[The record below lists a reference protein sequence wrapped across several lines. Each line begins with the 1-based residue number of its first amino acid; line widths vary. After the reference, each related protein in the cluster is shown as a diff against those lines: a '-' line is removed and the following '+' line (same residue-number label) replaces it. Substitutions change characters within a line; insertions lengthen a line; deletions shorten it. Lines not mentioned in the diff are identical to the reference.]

1 LTQSDPS
8 EVLRAVLADP
18 EFDTDW
24 QEHLARWLGQAWR
37 SFQHWLRHL
46 PDLERWALLLACV
59 AILAWLVWTMIAS
72 YREMMAPDASALK
85 GAGEAAAKLPT
96 WQALMAHARAL
107 ASEGRVREAARA
119 LQQAVYS
126 VLASRKRLA
135 WDGAR
140 ADWEWVARL
149 GTGPEAGPE
158 LAAFTEQ
165 AQAIAYGG
173 AGADSGGTRFE
184 SLLATADRWMRP

>member
-8 EVLRAVLADP
+8 AALRAILADP

-24 QEHLARWLGQAWR
+24 QEHLARWLGQAWH
-37 SFQHWLRHL
+37 SFQRWLRDL
-46 PDLERWALLLACV
+46 PDIERWGLLLVCIG
-59 AILAWLVWTMIAS
+59 ILAWLVWTMIAS

-85 GAGEAAAKLPT
+85 GAGDDAASEPT

-107 ASEGRVREAARA
+107 ASEGRLREAARA

-126 VLASRKRLA
+126 VLASRKRLP

-140 ADWEWVARL
+140 ADWEWVAL
-149 GTGPEAGPE
+149 LNTEQ
-158 LAAFTEQ
+158 LVAFTEE
-165 AQAIAYGG
+165 AQALAYGS
-173 AGADSGGTRFE
+173 AAADTGLPRFE
-184 SLLATADRWMRP
+184 ALLATADRWMRP